1 MKQKEQKE
9 QKEQSKPN
17 KKRKWPWILLSVF
30 LILGI
35 LIAILVKWQ
44 WNNIMAVHYA
54 TTYSEEELHRMQEEN
69 DKIISEITGQIS
81 DIDVSRLPEE
91 ARELLQKGEL
101 SEETAV
107 AILTGKI
114 TWEEYKETQQVPA
127 DTTTY
132 SPGYTNDIIAQIY
145 VLRSSYTGKL
155 DSLVS
160 QAWGEY
166 RSGGISKTDL
176 ISKYVGIGYG
186 LEAECDGK
194 MEALLSQLSDALAF
208 RGEDL
213 SLVDT
218 IRRTY
223 QSEKSIK
230 KAEMIAKYQK

>member
-1 MKQKEQKE
+1 MKKESEKNL
-9 QKEQSKPN
+9 K
-17 KKRKWPWILLSVF
+17 KKRKWPWILLSIF
-30 LILGI
+30 LILAI

-54 TTYSEEELHRMQEEN
+54 TSYSEEELLKMQEEN
-69 DKIISEITGQIS
+69 DQIIEELGNQLSNVDFS
-81 DIDVSRLPEE
+81 ALPEE

-101 SEETAV
+101 PEEAAV
-107 AILTGKI
+107 AVLTGQVS
-114 TWEEYKETQQVPA
+114 WEEYKAGQSVPA
-127 DTTTY
+127 DVTTY
-132 SPGYTNDIIAQIY
+132 SPGYTDDIIAQIY
-145 VLRSSYTGKL
+145 VLRSSYVGKL

-166 RSGGISKTDL
+166 RSGSISKTDL

-194 MEALLSQLSDALAF
+194 MEALLSQLSDALSYQ
-208 RGEDL
+208 GEDM
-213 SLVDT
+213 SVVET

-230 KAEMIAKYQK
+230 KAEMIAKYQR